1 MFALILAGGPGSRL
15 GMGEKPLV
23 TVEGTPMIS
32 SVIDAFSAAGCEAV
46 VILSRKTPYT
56 HAWCRARGIP
66 HFTASGEGYIE
77 DIIESVRILDITE
90 AFFTSVSDLPF
101 IEADLVRE
109 ILGVY
114 RECGK
119 AALSTWIPKSSAVK
133 CGSAIHYIE
142 YVGGMEACPAG
153 INILRGD
160 QIGEPQEEEK
170 LLIDD
175 PRLAYNIN
183 TREALGKA
191 ILWKKRKKTV

>member
-15 GMGEKPLV
+15 EMGEKPLV
-23 TVEGTPMIS
+23 TIEGTPMIS
-32 SVIDAFSAAGCEAV
+32 SVMDAFCAAGCEV
-46 VILSRKTPYT
+46 MVILSRKTPYT

-66 HFTASGEGYIE
+66 HYTASGEGYIE

-101 IEADLVRE
+101 LEEDLVRD
-109 ILGVY
+109 ILKAY
-114 RECGK
+114 RKSGK
-119 AALSTWIPKSSAVK
+119 VALSTWIPKKSAEK
-133 CGSAIHYIE
+133 SGSRIPYVE
-142 YVGGMEACPAG
+142 SVGGIEACPAG

-160 QIGEPQEEEK
+160 RIGEPQDEER

-175 PRLAYNIN
+175 LRLAYNIN

-191 ILWKKRKKTV
+191 TLWKKRKMIG

>member
-15 GMGEKPLV
+15 EMGEKPLV
-23 TVEGTPMIS
+23 TIEGTPMIS
-32 SVIDAFSAAGCEAV
+32 SVMDAFCAAGCEV
-46 VILSRKTPYT
+46 MVILSRKTPYT

-66 HFTASGEGYIE
+66 HYTASGEGYIE

-101 IEADLVRE
+101 LEEDLVRD
-109 ILGVY
+109 ILKAY
-114 RECGK
+114 RKSGK
-119 AALSTWIPKSSAVK
+119 VALSTWIPKKSAEK
-133 CGSAIHYIE
+133 SGSRIPYVE
-142 YVGGMEACPAG
+142 SVGGIEACPAG

-160 QIGEPQEEEK
+160 RIGEPQDEER

-175 PRLAYNIN
+175 LRLAYNIN

-191 ILWKKRKKTV
+191 TLWKKRKMSG

>member
-15 GMGEKPLV
+15 EMGEKPLV
-23 TVEGTPMIS
+23 TIEGTPMIS
-32 SVIDAFSAAGCEAV
+32 SVMDAFCAAGCEV
-46 VILSRKTPYT
+46 MVILSRKTPYT

-66 HFTASGEGYIE
+66 HYTASGEGYIE

-101 IEADLVRE
+101 LEEDLVRD
-109 ILGVY
+109 ILEAY
-114 RECGK
+114 RQSGK
-119 AALSTWIPKSSAVK
+119 VALSTWIPKKSAEK
-133 CGSAIHYIE
+133 SGSRIPYVE
-142 YVGGMEACPAG
+142 SVGGIEACPAG

-160 QIGEPQEEEK
+160 LIGEPQDEER

-175 PRLAYNIN
+175 LRLAYNIN

-191 ILWKKRKKTV
+191 TLWKKRKMIG

>member
-15 GMGEKPLV
+15 EMGEKPLV
-23 TVEGTPMIS
+23 TIEGTPMIS
-32 SVIDAFSAAGCEAV
+32 SVMDAFCAAGCEV
-46 VILSRKTPYT
+46 MVILSRKTPYT

-66 HFTASGEGYIE
+66 HYTASGEGYIE

-101 IEADLVRE
+101 LEEDLVRD
-109 ILGVY
+109 ILEAY
-114 RECGK
+114 RKSGK
-119 AALSTWIPKSSAVK
+119 VALSTWIPKKSAEK
-133 CGSAIHYIE
+133 SGSRIPYVE
-142 YVGGMEACPAG
+142 SVGGIEACPAG

-160 QIGEPQEEEK
+160 LIGEPQDEER

-175 PRLAYNIN
+175 LRLAYNIN

-191 ILWKKRKKTV
+191 TLWKKRKMIG

>member
-15 GMGEKPLV
+15 EMGEKPLV
-23 TVEGTPMIS
+23 TIEGTPMIS
-32 SVIDAFSAAGCEAV
+32 SVMDAFCAAGCEV
-46 VILSRKTPYT
+46 MVILSRKTPYT

-66 HFTASGEGYIE
+66 HYTASGEGYIE

-101 IEADLVRE
+101 LEEDLVRD
-109 ILGVY
+109 ILEAY
-114 RECGK
+114 RKCGK
-119 AALSTWIPKSSAVK
+119 VALSTWIPKKRAEKS
-133 CGSAIHYIE
+133 GSRIPYVE
-142 YVGGMEACPAG
+142 SVGGIEACPAG

-160 QIGEPQEEEK
+160 LIGEPQDEER

-175 PRLAYNIN
+175 LRLAYNIN

-191 ILWKKRKKTV
+191 TLWKKRKMTG

>member
-23 TVEGTPMIS
+23 TIKGTPMILP
-32 SVIDAFSAAGCEAV
+32 VIEAFYTAGCEVV

-56 HAWCRARGIP
+56 HAWCRAQGIP
-66 HFTASGEGYIE
+66 HYTASGGGYIE
-77 DIIESVRILDITE
+77 DILESVRILEITE

-101 IEADLVRE
+101 LEADLVRD
-109 ILGVY
+109 IFAIYGKS
-114 RECGK
+114 RK
-119 AALSTWIPKSSAVK
+119 AALSTWIPKSSAEK
-133 CGSAIHYIE
+133 TGSSITYVE
-142 YVGGMEACPAG
+142 CVGGVEACPAG

-160 QIGEPQEEEK
+160 LIGEPQDEERH
-170 LLIDD
+170 LIDD

-191 ILWKKRKKTV
+191 ILWQKRNKAT